1 WISPKRC
8 LSYFF
13 SLFFLSNHRF
23 IVLIALLVLEL
34 SKIGKKCFS
43 PAPCQKAGTQGC
55 MEFCRNISFLLFGE
69 CTTNSDQCCCV
80 TKTK

>member
-1 WISPKRC
+1 MDITKKM
-8 LSYFF
+8 LIVFLLTI
-13 SLFFLSNHRF
+13 LFVKSSVHCSDSTLGVGIKQNW
-23 IVLIALLVLEL
+23 
-34 SKIGKKCFS
+34 KKCFS